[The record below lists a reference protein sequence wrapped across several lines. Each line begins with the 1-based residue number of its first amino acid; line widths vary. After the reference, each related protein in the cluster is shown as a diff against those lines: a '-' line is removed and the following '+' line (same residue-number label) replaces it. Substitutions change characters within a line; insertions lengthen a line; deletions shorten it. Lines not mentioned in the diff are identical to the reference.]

1 MQSEAEEKILQLQA
15 GGSTDINAALSM
27 AIQIAKVFKIYEDVK
42 QPMIIF
48 LTDGRPSSGITN
60 NEVIKSNIRKYN
72 EYQVPIYGLAFG
84 DNADFDLIKDIST
97 ESGAFTKRI
106 YESGNSFQQ
115 LVNYYK
121 EISDPKLRNVNFQYI
136 ANGKKIPAK
145 LVIGAEIEN
154 TYGKN
159 EYVIT
164 GEFEDPNVKLE
175 QFEIVTIGEDAT
187 SPNGIYSRRLSID
200 PCQYNFDPCF
210 LDPQFPVPD
219 ISNPS
224 PISKWEQSPS
234 ESFMERLWAFK
245 KIKFLLNNDEQCKKG
260 RLESCSAC
268 HNTMEMDCSKEAIIL
283 AINYN
288 FVTKATSLVVESDDD
303 YVKNGP
309 IDFDAERSLWPTK
322 KHPDINGNAK
332 SIGNNHLTK
341 LGPSNYPPNI
351 QKYPTNNHLTKLG
364 PSNYPT
370 NIQKYPTNNHLTKL
384 GPSNHPTNIQKYTTN
399 NHLTKL
405 GPSNY
410 PTNIQK
416 YPTNNH
422 LTKLGPSNYP
432 INIQKYPTNNQN
444 YPTNIQISPDQG
456 SYPRHNWISSAP
468 RSKFTIFTLFI
479 MNFLVLIQYNIN
491 I

>member
-1 MQSEAEEKILQLQA
+1 MQLRA
-15 GGSTDINAALSM
+15 GGSTDINAALFT
-27 AIQIAKVFKIYEDVK
+27 AIDLAKSISKYPFYEDVK
-42 QPMIIF
+42 QTMIIF

-60 NEVIKSNIRKYN
+60 NEVLKSNIRKSN
-72 EYQVPIYGLAFG
+72 EDQVPIYGLAFG

-106 YESGNSFQQ
+106 YESGNSFEQ

-164 GEFEDPNVKLE
+164 GEFADPEIKLE

-187 SPNGIYSRRLSID
+187 SPNGLYRRRLSID
-200 PCQYNFDPCF
+200 PCQYSFDPCF
-210 LDPQFPVPD
+210 LDPQLPVPD
-219 ISNPS
+219 ISNPP
-224 PISKWEQSPS
+224 PISKWEQSPT

-322 KHPDINGNAK
+322 KHPDINPFYGNGK

-341 LGPSNYPPNI
+341 LGPSNY
-351 QKYPTNNHLTKLG
+351 
-364 PSNYPT
+364 
-370 NIQKYPTNNHLTKL
+370 
-384 GPSNHPTNIQKYTTN
+384 PTNIQKYTTN

-410 PTNIQK
+410 P
-416 YPTNNH
+416 
-422 LTKLGPSNYP
+422 
-432 INIQKYPTNNQN
+432 INIKKYPTNNQN

>member
-322 KHPDINGNAK
+322 KHPDINPFYGNAK

-341 LGPSNYPPNI
+341 LGPSNYPP
-351 QKYPTNNHLTKLG
+351 
-364 PSNYPT
+364 
-370 NIQKYPTNNHLTKL
+370 
-384 GPSNHPTNIQKYTTN
+384 
-399 NHLTKL
+399 
-405 GPSNY
+405 
-410 PTNIQK
+410 NIQK